1 MTDGGWN
8 EMNERDFENLL
19 KKSFSDDLP
28 AEAVRVTPW
37 KKAMNRIL
45 VGFALCT
52 ITLNF
57 WGLGNILPAVG
68 LVLSLLG
75 FRTLRQENPWFGRC
89 FAIAVIRLV
98 SFFLLLILNTT
109 IYNSNILTP
118 TVTLGISL
126 CHIILLLTEIFC
138 LWCAL
143 RAVQK
148 KAGLPPRTGGA
159 AALMVWY
166 GVICVLAAIQYSG
179 WLIVIGLIV
188 AYIFILRSLWEISR
202 EMEEAGYAVETA
214 PVRVSDS
221 RVVIVLAAVVLVGG
235 ALGYLL
241 LGSYP
246 MDWRAE
252 ERGETAEIAEIRE
265 DLTQLGFPEEILED
279 LTEEDLLACRGAEQV
294 VVEAFGEP
302 KPGLLMTGVAV
313 GLGGEPRHWRV
324 FHHFQWTKDPG
335 PRGTECIQLWPAYRF
350 ISEGWAADGEVTGRV
365 LYDEDGRTLTADY
378 FFLGEKTATTTDFW
392 GVQQTRTDTY
402 AAFSLPRQGE
412 NYRGYLAYST
422 LEIKDGYRMDSW
434 MNYTHQRRWWQY
446 PVRTAMEKCMAM
458 GWMNNEAFIT
468 MQTALQF
475 YPK

>member
-28 AEAVRVTPW
+28 AEAARVTPW
-37 KKAMNRIL
+37 KKAMNRVL

-68 LVLSLLG
+68 LVLSMLG
-75 FRTLRQENPWFGRC
+75 FRALRQENPWFGRC
-89 FAIAVIRLV
+89 FAIAVIRAV
-98 SFFLLLILNTT
+98 SFFPLLILNTT

-126 CHIILLLTEIFC
+126 CHTILLLTEIFC
-138 LWCAL
+138 LWRAL
-143 RAVQK
+143 GAVQK

-166 GVICVLAAIQYSG
+166 GVVCVLAAIQYSG
-179 WLIVIGLIV
+179 WLVVIGLV
-188 AYIFILRSLWEISR
+188 AAYILILCSLRKISR
-202 EMEEAGYAVETA
+202 EMEEAGYAVEPA

-221 RVVIVLAAVVLVGG
+221 RVVIVLTAAVLAGG
-235 ALGYLL
+235 ALGHLL
-241 LGSYP
+241 LSSYP

-252 ERGETAEIAEIRE
+252 ERAETAEIAEIRE
-265 DLTQLGFPEEILED
+265 NLTRLGFPEEILED
-279 LTEEDLLACRGAEQV
+279 LTEEDLLDCRGAEQV
-294 VVEAFGEP
+294 VVEDFGEP
-302 KPGLLMTGVAV
+302 TPGLLMTGVAV
-313 GLGGEPRHWRV
+313 RLEDEPGRWRV
-324 FHHFQWTKDPG
+324 FHHFRWTEDPG
-335 PRGTECIQLWPAYRF
+335 PRGTECIKLRPVYRF
-350 ISEGWAADGEVTGRV
+350 VSEGWDADGEVTGRV
-365 LYDEDGRTLTADY
+365 LYDEDGQTLTADY
-378 FFLGEKTATTTDFW
+378 YFLGDETVTETDFW
-392 GVQQTRTDTY
+392 GAQQTGTDVY

-412 NYRGYLAYST
+412 NYRGYLTYAA
-422 LEIKDGYRMDSW
+422 LEMKDGYRMDSW

-446 PVRTAMEKCMAM
+446 PVRTAMEECMTG
-458 GWMNNEAFIT
+458 GWMPSRAFIT

-475 YPK
+475 FTK

>member
-37 KKAMNRIL
+37 KKAMNRVL

-89 FAIAVIRLV
+89 FAIAVIRAV

-138 LWCAL
+138 LWRAL

-148 KAGLPPRTGGA
+148 KVGLPPRRGGA

-166 GVICVLAAIQYSG
+166 GVVCVLAAIQYSG
-179 WLIVIGLIV
+179 WLIVIGLV
-188 AYIFILRSLWEISR
+188 AAYILILCSLRKISR
-202 EMEEAGYAVETA
+202 EMEEAGYAVEPA

-221 RVVIVLAAVVLVGG
+221 RVVIVLTAVVLVGG
-235 ALGYLL
+235 ALGHLL
-241 LGSYP
+241 LSSYP
-246 MDWRAE
+246 MDWRVE
-252 ERGETAEIAEIRE
+252 ERAETAEIAEIRE
-265 DLTQLGFPEEILED
+265 NLTQLGFPEEILED
-279 LTEEDLLACRGAEQV
+279 LTEEDLLDCRGAEQV
-294 VVEAFGEP
+294 VVEDFGEP
-302 KPGLLMTGVAV
+302 TPGLLMTGVAV
-313 GLGGEPRHWRV
+313 RLEGEPGRWRV
-324 FHHFQWTKDPG
+324 FHHFRWTKDPG
-335 PRGTECIQLWPAYRF
+335 PRGTECIQLWPVYQFVR
-350 ISEGWAADGEVTGRV
+350 EGWDADGEVTGRV
-365 LYDEDGRTLTADY
+365 LYDEDGQTLTADY
-378 FFLGEKTATTTDFW
+378 YFLGDKTITETDFW
-392 GVQQTRTDTY
+392 GERQTRTDTF
-402 AAFSLPRQGE
+402 AAFSLPRRGE
-412 NYRGYLAYST
+412 NYRGYLTYAA
-422 LEIKDGYRMDSW
+422 LEMKDGYRMDSW

-446 PVRTAMEKCMAM
+446 PVRTAMEKCMET
-458 GWMNNEAFIT
+458 GWMPTGAFVT
-468 MQTALQF
+468 VQSTLQF